1 MKRIA
6 LAAVITLTTAT
17 VAWLLWRFRGAASL
31 FVLSI
36 VTTSLSVSRVGLR
49 TAWTHTSR
57 APAPY
62 ER

>member
-6 LAAVITLTTAT
+6 LAAVITLATAT

-36 VTTSLSVSRVGLR
+36 ALAAVVR
-49 TAWTHTSR
+49 
-57 APAPY
+57 PAIDAL
-62 ER
+62 ERRLGRCARGRR